1 MIQLSF
7 VEKIRGNNNNK
18 CIKFE
23 LAFSLYSSPCLLCFL
38 RLFQPRLCYS
48 DLEVKYSRS
57 CKTYIFGLLQ
67 CSLCY
72 SDQYKCNDYSFL
84 DSSDGRL
91 C

>member
-48 DLEVKYSRS
+48 DLEVKYS
-57 CKTYIFGLLQ
+57 
-67 CSLCY
+67 LCY